1 VSRDKH
7 SKQHMCHVFRC
18 DSAPAKEIASA
29 LRDACKKLMD
39 EKKSSTSG
47 TTAHSNP
54 QMIGLRRP
62 NLFAEFSTRSASM
75 QNIGMKT
82 FKLSN
87 SFNEHLAESSSMVKC
102 VDEQRKTI
110 RCKYLGSCKV
120 NKPSGMSVLN
130 EAIEKIYAKSVDDL
144 KRQRL
149 RNKLRRLKL
158 REQEESDFVSNKK
171 VEIYDDDD
179 DEEDLQEE
187 FNVESTISFDDMLDL
202 NYESKLGQEVDVT
215 ISPSTISVR
224 KVTNDSDKS
233 DSALLF
239 ECRIRYL
246 SFMGISNDI
255 R

>member
-1 VSRDKH
+1 
-7 SKQHMCHVFRC
+7 MCHVFRC

-39 EKKSSTSG
+39 EKKSSTSNA
-47 TTAHSNP
+47 TTNQP
-54 QMIGLRRP
+54 LIGLRRP

-82 FKLSN
+82 LNFSN
-87 SFNEHLAESSSMVKC
+87 SLDEQLVESSGLAKSS
-102 VDEQRKTI
+102 DEQRKTI

-120 NKPSGMSVLN
+120 SKPSGMSVLN
-130 EAIEKIYAKSVDDL
+130 EAIEKIYAQSVEDL

-158 REQEESDFVSNKK
+158 RKQEESDFVSNKK
-171 VEIYDDDD
+171 DVAGDDEDD
-179 DEEDLQEE
+179 DEEDLHGE
-187 FNVESTISFDDMLDL
+187 FDVESTLSFDDMLDL
-202 NYESKLGQEVDVT
+202 NYESKLGKEVDVT

-224 KVTNDSDKS
+224 RVSNDLDVTESS
-233 DSALLF
+233 LLF